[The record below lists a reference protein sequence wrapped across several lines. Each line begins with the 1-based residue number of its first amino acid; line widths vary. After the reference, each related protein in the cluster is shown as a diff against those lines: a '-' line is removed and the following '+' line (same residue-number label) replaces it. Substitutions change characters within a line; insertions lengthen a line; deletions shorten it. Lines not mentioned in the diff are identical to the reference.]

1 MDASSRESRERLSD
15 GRDPCGLPEQNEHVT
30 SAVVQ
35 LSADCVPERIVSRAC
50 CHDHLVDRFA
60 HMSCVCGV
68 RLLDGTHP
76 VEEPIDHG
84 TQPESRIIERQGCA
98 RDDEHE
104 HSQVPKDIDPEEVVA
119 FPP

>member
-1 MDASSRESRERLSD
+1 MA
-15 GRDPCGLPEQNEHVT
+15 PTQ
-30 SAVVQ
+30 
-35 LSADCVPERIVSRAC
+35 
-50 CHDHLVDRFA
+50 
-60 HMSCVCGV
+60 
-68 RLLDGTHP
+68 

-119 FPP
+119 FLPERPLETADRDS